1 MKVVVDVEGAGNAP
15 KKTPI
20 IIIGILIVL
29 LFLQGW
35 YYETYKSVGE
45 IVTKVET
52 KFDTVTINTV
62 EYVPQIV
69 NSIPEPYYIET
80 FTTDTLLITD
90 TVLVKE
96 VFEEHFTKNIYVDT
110 LSLDTLGSIV
120 VTDTISQNK
129 IQSRQFT
136 SNILLPTESITKV
149 VYVNDKGFYV
159 GGGIGISHQL
169 LHSISGEV
177 LYKSKDNLI
186 YGIGLGLGRDNQLLS
201 PLVSGRIYWKI
212 GK

>member
-1 MKVVVDVEGAGNAP
+1 
-15 KKTPI
+15 
-20 IIIGILIVL
+20 
-29 LFLQGW
+29 
-35 YYETYKSVGE
+35 
-45 IVTKVET
+45 
-52 KFDTVTINTV
+52 V

-159 GGGIGISHQL
+159 GGGIGISQQL